1 MGSIN
6 KPGLAKLNTQSS
18 TLGSA
23 SFKATTANKLA
34 SSTRSG
40 QSYGIMAQR
49 SAVGTGA
56 IFNVKRYN
64 SASISAQRHA
74 LNDNRTV
81 VKNNNVIGTPVAPH
95 TCSGNNGMNKYAA
108 ALAVTG
114 MLTKTLGSV
123 VGVAKSSGTAQAQT
137 ASTVKNGTAGVINEL
152 ATAKNSADIQKGL
165 DKVEAEVNDYET
177 QIAKAEDTIK
187 EETKLKS
194 ENETKLKDT
203 ETQIGEEKQNIAK
216 QEGTITKLQS
226 SIQADKM
233 RLDMLKSSLS
243 GAGELAKMSLQNEIS
258 QLEAKINQEE
268 KQLKEA
274 QDSKAKS
281 ENNLKTNLEPAKEKL
296 TKDIATCE
304 KNIQD
309 AEAEKNS
316 ASSKKDALD
325 EAKVKYT
332 KKLSEA
338 QNKESKELAK
348 LYKEI
353 GNYAK
358 EFQETTDTD
367 KKNKLA
373 QKYAGKAREYNEIVR
388 NSTTSSYTEV
398 GVDLNG

>member
-1 MGSIN
+1 MSLN

-81 VKNNNVIGTPVAPH
+81 VKNNNIIGTPVAPH

-108 ALAVTG
+108 ALAVAG

-123 VGVAKSSGTAQAQT
+123 VASSKSSGTAQTQT
-137 ASTVKNGTAGVINEL
+137 ASTATNGTAGLINEL

-165 DKVEAEVNDYET
+165 DKVEAEVKDYET
-177 QIAKAEDTIK
+177 QIAKAEETISK
-187 EETKLKS
+187 ETKLKS

-203 ETQIGEEKQNIAK
+203 ETQIGQEKQNIAK

-226 SIQADKM
+226 SIQADKI

-258 QLEAKINQEE
+258 QLEAKIKQEE
-268 KQLKEA
+268 QQLKEA

-316 ASSKKDALD
+316 ASSKKMHW
-325 EAKVKYT
+325 T
-332 KKLSEA
+332 K
-338 QNKESKELAK
+338 
-348 LYKEI
+348 
-353 GNYAK
+353 
-358 EFQETTDTD
+358 
-367 KKNKLA
+367 
-373 QKYAGKAREYNEIVR
+373 QK
-388 NSTTSSYTEV
+388 
-398 GVDLNG
+398 